1 MRSTQKVRESSGL
14 CAWVK
19 NPYCGGSAMFLYD
32 RSVECGGQMALRS
45 LLMELNGDSMSPI
58 FTLIGTG
65 LRSQRNITGT
75 VGRLLRLQ
83 NTAHRHKELHCQLTV
98 MFSS

>member
-1 MRSTQKVRESSGL
+1 MRWTQKVRESSGL

-83 NTAHRHKELHCQLTV
+83 NTAHRHKELH
-98 MFSS
+98 

>member
-1 MRSTQKVRESSGL
+1 
-14 CAWVK
+14 
-19 NPYCGGSAMFLYD
+19 MFLYD

-75 VGRLLRLQ
+75 VGRLEVTEYSTQTQRAALSANCDVFIVIKVKQSLIQ
-83 NTAHRHKELHCQLTV
+83 HRNQ
-98 MFSS
+98 

>member
-1 MRSTQKVRESSGL
+1 
-14 CAWVK
+14 
-19 NPYCGGSAMFLYD
+19 MFLYD

-65 LRSQRNITGT
+65 LRNQKEHNWDSRQTLEVTEYSTQTQRAALAVYNLEPLSTSYDVFIVIKGKKSLTQQRN
-75 VGRLLRLQ
+75 Q
-83 NTAHRHKELHCQLTV
+83 
-98 MFSS
+98 